1 MVKRAKVAAIKSSAR
16 KRTLEE
22 LQAAG
27 VDLDTITSCICNN
40 LDRTVGRIIE
50 LVKEKFGVELNRE
63 QPYEILRR
71 AAAAGRL
78 HYAAPLDSDLAVKL
92 LEGHEWLRRAR
103 VIRSSSP
110 TDIAWHAA
118 LVLLDLVE
126 KWDKPELHIGIAG
139 GGLMA
144 ETVRFWAGFL
154 KRSANLKLGRLFVHA
169 LVAATYDPR
178 RSPHGFVQWLL
189 EDAFPFKTEFVG
201 LPTPAFISS
210 SGLAALRVAE
220 GVRDAFDHAAD
231 LDIVITS
238 AGAHWERGCGGL
250 NNRYKEVAPRA
261 VRALEEAGCIGD
273 VIWQPFGPTGPI
285 TKDVGPRAVSLLD
298 LRELPTLVRAGKRVL
313 LVLAPCGGAGCG
325 EPKSAMLR
333 AVLGWRDGVT
343 DLVVDAR
350 AAALAVRR

>member
-1 MVKRAKVAAIKSSAR
+1 MVKHAKEVVIESPAPPSTR

-27 VDLDTITSCICNN
+27 VDLDEIMSSVCNN
-40 LDRTVGRIIE
+40 LHRTVGQIIE
-50 LVKEKFGVELNRE
+50 LVRKDFGVELNRE
-63 QPYEILRR
+63 QPYEMLRR

-78 HYAAPLDSDLAVKL
+78 HYDAPLDSELAVRL

-103 VIRSSSP
+103 VIRSSTP

-126 KWDKPELHIGIAG
+126 KWNKTELHIGIAG

-154 KRSANLKLGRLFVHA
+154 KRSETIKLERLYVHA

-210 SGLAALRVAE
+210 SGLAALRMTE
-220 GVRDAFDHAAD
+220 GHD
-231 LDIVITS
+231 S
-238 AGAHWERGCGGL
+238 GC
-250 NNRYKEVAPRA
+250 V
-261 VRALEEAGCIGD
+261 
-273 VIWQPFGPTGPI
+273 
-285 TKDVGPRAVSLLD
+285 
-298 LRELPTLVRAGKRVL
+298 
-313 LVLAPCGGAGCG
+313 
-325 EPKSAMLR
+325 
-333 AVLGWRDGVT
+333 
-343 DLVVDAR
+343 
-350 AAALAVRR
+350 